1 MTHGQQILKRPVDA
15 PVNAA
20 ASTVQPQRL
29 LFNVGLSEQKGH
41 QPATLPRAGRSAV
54 LSRALIRGRRWS
66 DLGRAVSRRS
76 NVLLSLSVPLALLI
90 AWQLSSLFGWLPEQI
105 LPAPQVVWQTLL
117 DYAAD
122 GSLASDTS
130 ISLLRVLRGFTS
142 GAAIGLALGGVL
154 ASSPRLRAYLDPL
167 FLAVSQVPI
176 LGWVPLLIL
185 LIGIDEGLKT
195 SLVALSIFIP
205 VTLGTYQGIRDVPQA
220 YREVGQVL
228 TFGRHQMLG
237 TIILPAAVP
246 AIFTGLREGLSN
258 GWQTLV
264 AVELL
269 ASTEGLGYQMAY
281 GRQLFQLEL
290 VITAMLIIGLIGFS
304 FDFLLG
310 RIERYLQRWQVTA

>member
-1 MTHGQQILKRPVDA
+1 MTSGQQTLKRSIDA
-15 PVNAA
+15 P
-20 ASTVQPQRL
+20 ASKGRPERL
-29 LFNVGLSEQKGH
+29 LFNVGLSPQKARAPKALPSTGH
-41 QPATLPRAGRSAV
+41 AITAFRS
-54 LSRALIRGRRWS
+54 LIRNQWWRDLAQSLAARR
-66 DLGRAVSRRS
+66 DILLGLA
-76 NVLLSLSVPLALLI
+76 LPLALLI
-90 AWQLSSLFGWLPEQI
+90 AWQLSSIYGWLPEQI
-105 LPAPQVVWQTLL
+105 LPAPQVVLQTLS

-122 GSLASDTS
+122 GGLWSDTS

-142 GAAIGLALGGVL
+142 GAAIGLTLGGIM
-154 ASSPRLRAYLDPL
+154 ATSPRLRAYLDPL

-195 SLVALSIFIP
+195 SLVALAVFIP
-205 VTLGTYQGIRDVPQA
+205 VTLGTYQGIRDVPHG

-228 TFGRHQMLG
+228 TFDRRQMLG

-290 VITAMLIIGLIGFS
+290 VIAAMLIIGAIGFL
-304 FDFLLG
+304 FDFGLG
-310 RIERYLQRWQVTA
+310 RIERYLQRWQVMA